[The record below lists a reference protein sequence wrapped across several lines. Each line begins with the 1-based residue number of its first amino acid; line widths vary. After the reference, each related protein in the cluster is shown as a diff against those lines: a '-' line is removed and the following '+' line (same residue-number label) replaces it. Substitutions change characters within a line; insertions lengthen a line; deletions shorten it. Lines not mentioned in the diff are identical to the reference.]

1 MYRAWVYPLKKE
13 READKE
19 KWAFKVKYKGYIRY
33 LVRYYTFNIY
43 KIWVL

>member
-1 MYRAWVYPLKKE
+1 VYRARAYPLKKE

-19 KWAFKVKYKGYIRY
+19 RRAFKVKYKGHIRY

-43 KIWVL
+43 KI